1 MWIFFKQLPRG
12 TSVREINRITRKGY
26 KMGLNLL
33 GLFRKNLI
41 KRSKIIR
48 IKDLQTDTTE
58 YHAIVQVESHIAAD
72 TIIENLEG
80 KTINGLFL
88 KPHRYYRRFS
98 SRDRRIHQLTVTT
111 EIERRKGERRRNH
124 LILRILESY

>member
-12 TSVREINRITRKGY
+12 TSVREINRVTRKGY
-26 KMGLNLL
+26 KAGMNLL
-33 GLFRKNLI
+33 SLFRRDLI

-48 IKDLQTDTTE
+48 IKDLQTETTE
-58 YHAIVQVESHIAAD
+58 YHAIVQVESHTAAD

-88 KPHRYYRRFS
+88 KPHRYHRRFS
-98 SRDRRIHQLTVTT
+98 SRDRRIHQLTSVDLL
-111 EIERRKGERRRNH
+111 ERRKGERRRSH
-124 LILRILESY
+124 LILRVLETS